1 MFHSKS
7 IAAFVCLAESKT
19 FAEAADKLHITQ
31 PALSTSI
38 KKLEEQL
45 GGKLF
50 SRNTRNVSLSIEGKA
65 FLPQAKRLLID
76 WSNAQADM
84 QSLFA
89 VKRGTLTIAAM
100 PSYAE
105 GLLPLSVKAFT
116 EKHPNIRY
124 RILDVV
130 MEQVIDCVLSG
141 RAELG
146 FSFAPDELDG
156 LEFFPLFDD
165 AFIAIMSDV
174 HPLSKGGSCRWED
187 VLTQP
192 FVAMNRDSTVRQ
204 WLERTSE
211 TLKVPMNL
219 VAEANQLSTVGQLV
233 MAGLGVSIVPSLC
246 RDQMLA
252 KGLCCKPLSQHHLV
266 KPVGILR
273 ATRRGLSV
281 AAQKYWDFVTQ

>member
-65 FLPQAKRLLID
+65 FLPQAKRLLND

-89 VKRGTLTIAAM
+89 VNRGTLTIAAM

-105 GLLPLSVKAFT
+105 GLLPHSVRAFT
-116 EKHPNIRY
+116 AQYPNIRY
-124 RILDVV
+124 RVLDVV

-146 FSFAPDELDG
+146 YSFAPDALDG
-156 LEFFPLFDD
+156 LAFYPLFED
-165 AFIAIMSDV
+165 AFIAVLTND
-174 HPLSKGGSCRWED
+174 HPLASNSACRWED
-187 VLTQP
+187 ILTQP

-204 WLERTSE
+204 WIERTSE
-211 TLKVPMNL
+211 TLKVPINL

-233 MAGLGVSIVPSLC
+233 AAGLGVSIVPSLC
-246 RDQMLA
+246 REQMRA
-252 KGLCCKPLSQHHLV
+252 KGLHCVPLSQDYLV

-273 ATRRGLSV
+273 ATRGSLSV
-281 AAQKYWDFVTQ
+281 AAQKYWDFITQ